1 MDPISAILLA
11 MAVAG
16 YFTKN
21 IYQDSV
27 FKARGQDPPSY
38 RRQQERAQRRAE
50 KANRVSV
57 GERQEARR
65 FWVNAWEDAW
75 ESADE
80 QRARRRAK
88 KLQERRRRWADEDL
102 AYAEDEAYERNRA
115 RDEAERP
122 KTPIP
127 APAPIPAPRP
137 AAEGEGP
144 KPEPGASTEDAKPD
158 ETKPA
163 EQPADQPAGTTPPG
177 PTDDHKPDTE
187 GATVFRPDVWN
198 RPATTTQEDPSMSA
212 ESHNLAAALAYTN
225 DMATQSDAAIASTET
240 SIAGMTAGGV
250 TGEAITAMHA
260 AQEALAQAA
269 AQFRNAHAEL
279 ERHISIKE
287 AYNANQGAGEKQYV
301 TSE

>member
-102 AYAEDEAYERNRA
+102 AYAEDEAGSRRGGPEAGTRCQHRRRQAGRDQARRA
-115 RDEAERP
+115 AR
-122 KTPIP
+122 
-127 APAPIPAPRP
+127 RP
-137 AAEGEGP
+137 ARR
-144 KPEPGASTEDAKPD
+144 D
-158 ETKPA
+158 
-163 EQPADQPAGTTPPG
+163 
-177 PTDDHKPDTE
+177 
-187 GATVFRPDVWN
+187 
-198 RPATTTQEDPSMSA
+198 
-212 ESHNLAAALAYTN
+212 
-225 DMATQSDAAIASTET
+225 DAA
-240 SIAGMTAGGV
+240 
-250 TGEAITAMHA
+250 
-260 AQEALAQAA
+260 
-269 AQFRNAHAEL
+269 
-279 ERHISIKE
+279 
-287 AYNANQGAGEKQYV
+287 GADR
-301 TSE
+301 